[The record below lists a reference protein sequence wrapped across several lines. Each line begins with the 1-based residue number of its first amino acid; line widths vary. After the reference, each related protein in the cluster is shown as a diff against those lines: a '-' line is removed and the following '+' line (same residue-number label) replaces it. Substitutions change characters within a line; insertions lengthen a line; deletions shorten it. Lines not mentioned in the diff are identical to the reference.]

1 MNNNEIED
9 FGKKDISLI
18 PIEIVTRDRTPKTIR
33 DAEYNIIINLRPT
46 ADTHWFLVIK
56 RDH

>member
-1 MNNNEIED
+1 MNNIEIED
-9 FGKKDISLI
+9 FGKKNISLI
-18 PIEIVTRDRTPKTIR
+18 PIEIVMRDQTPKTIR

-46 ADTHWFLVIK
+46 ADTHWVLVIK